1 MSNRIL
7 LAAMG
12 LLIALAMGILPADVG
27 YAQSPICD
35 TGTLPVWQYSNCLTD
50 VGPTVPNHRQV
61 NVRINNTSNW
71 SAPTSAN
78 TSISCALTTEGH
90 VIHRINRSANG
101 TWNLHAGFN
110 ISLRVGYIYA
120 MDCTH
125 SWSFGSLFTINRSTH
140 TEISL

>member
-1 MSNRIL
+1 MSKRIL
-7 LAAMG
+7 FTAMS
-12 LLIALAMGILPADVG
+12 LVIALAMGILPAGVG
-27 YAQSPICD
+27 HAQSPICH
-35 TGTLPVWQYSNCLTD
+35 TGTLPGRQYSNCLTD

-71 SAPTSAN
+71 SVPAGAS

-90 VIHRINRSANG
+90 VIHSLNRSANG

-110 ISLRVGYIYA
+110 ISLRVGYTYA

-125 SWSFGSLFTINRSTH
+125 SWSFGSLFTVNRSTH